1 MNKSIAAG
9 LAALALTA
17 GAASAATV
25 ENVSGVVHEG
35 GVAPAAGSPAAD
47 IKLGDFNSSIDDPIL
62 EIVGDTSFYGGVA
75 HLTKT
80 KYFDSWSMDFG
91 AQSYA
96 ATFKW
101 QKTSADFDG
110 RLVVGGVQYDLG
122 GAGSIS
128 LGTLSGLVTF
138 NLDPLFGDFGPNPDE
153 VATWDL
159 QVNEVPLPAGMVL
172 MLTGIAGIAGVRK
185 LKKG

>member
-1 MNKSIAAG
+1 
-9 LAALALTA
+9 
-17 GAASAATV
+17 
-25 ENVSGVVHEG
+25 
-35 GVAPAAGSPAAD
+35 
-47 IKLGDFNSSIDDPIL
+47 
-62 EIVGDTSFYGGVA
+62 
-75 HLTKT
+75 
-80 KYFDSWSMDFG
+80 MDFG